1 MMKFGMKF
9 TNSGMVELI
18 DMETAEILAEGQ
30 PAVQQWLTAYDGG
43 YTLTLIQ
50 SLQAL
55 FSFGMVF
62 AGRARSLRAEFSQ
75 FSDNSEFIFSKN
87 F

>member
-30 PAVQQWLTAYDGG
+30 PAVQQWLTVYDGG

-50 SLQAL
+50 SPQAL
-55 FSFGMVF
+55 FFFWHGFCGAPTVQARRIF
-62 AGRARSLRAEFSQ
+62 A
-75 FSDNSEFIFSKN
+75 IF
-87 F
+87 